1 MDLTCGERLIL
12 ARVFPGEVPPLL
24 VGIASRL
31 QTDLLLT
38 EEEIEEFGVVM
49 EGPSVHWN
57 PAVDTAREIKVGPR
71 GKQLLADA
79 LTNAPALP
87 ASPVVAGLLDKF
99 GVALD
104 DDD

>member
-12 ARVFPGEVPPLL
+12 ARVFPAEVAPVL

-31 QTDLLLT
+31 QSDLLLT
-38 EEEIEEFGVVM
+38 EEEMEAFGVVID
-49 EGPSVHWN
+49 GPSIRWN
-57 PAVDTAREIKVGPR
+57 PDIDTTREIKMGPR

-87 ASPVVAGLLDKF
+87 ASPVVAGLLAKF